1 MSLNRNI
8 DRQKIMNLLKNMTLF
23 NPTTFGDKQFI
34 FYLHSQCKQHSEGN
48 INFFASS
55 QTVMPFLR

>member
-1 MSLNRNI
+1 
-8 DRQKIMNLLKNMTLF
+8 MNLLKNMKLV

-48 INFFASS
+48 INFFAPS